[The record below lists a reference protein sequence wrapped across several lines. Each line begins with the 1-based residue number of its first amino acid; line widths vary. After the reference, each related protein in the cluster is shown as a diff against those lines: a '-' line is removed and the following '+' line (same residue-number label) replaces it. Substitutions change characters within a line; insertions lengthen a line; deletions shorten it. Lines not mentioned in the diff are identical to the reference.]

1 MKKSNTFLL
10 ITILV
15 GLVFISFGCSEEKE
29 TPKKTAKE
37 VQGVQIKTKEFQ
49 RVVGWLSKD
58 SVLLQTKKSGVTYF
72 EELNIYNE
80 KKRPIFNTKE
90 SISEVQISPDYR
102 NILLYSAE
110 SAEKATMRI
119 IALNDGSTVASRATK
134 PLTTTFYWN
143 DESPEKIMFV
153 TYSPEWNFQIE
164 NWDYT
169 LDQLDKIDVASPF
182 ISWYGDNLVISNNKD
197 KPDDEL
203 GNLYLQDIKD
213 SATKNLIV
221 ANIMQFAVHDNV
233 LLTIEKNSDEKLLYD
248 FRTLG
253 FQNFF
258 SYNAAR
264 EYDELGTFVPYFDTN
279 FDKNTFLTFVPYKSA
294 KIGSGAKEYKLVKID
309 PTNKKESTILEL
321 MDNQPILSYETGDLV
336 LYGYLF
342 DKVIDTKT
350 GKMYN
355 LINTPTKSF

>member
-1 MKKSNTFLL
+1 MKKSKAFLL
-10 ITILV
+10 ITLLM

-58 SVLLQTKKSGVTYF
+58 TVLLQTKKHGTTYF
-72 EELNIYNE
+72 EELDIYNE
-80 KKRPIFNTKE
+80 KKRAIFNTNE

-110 SAEKATMRI
+110 SDKKATMRI
-119 IALNDGSTVASRATK
+119 IALNDGSIVAARDTK

-153 TYSPEWNFQIE
+153 TYSPQWNFHIE

-169 LDQLDKIDVASPF
+169 TNQVDNVDLVSPF

-203 GNLYLQDIKD
+203 GNLYLQDIRD
-213 SATKNLIV
+213 NATKSLIV

-233 LLTIEKNSDEKLLYD
+233 LLTIEKSSNEKLLYV
-248 FRTLG
+248 FRTIG

-258 SYNAAR
+258 SYDSAR
-264 EYDELGTFVPYFDTN
+264 EYDELGTFIPYFDIN
-279 FDKNTFLTFVPYKSA
+279 FDKNTF
-294 KIGSGAKEYKLVKID
+294 
-309 PTNKKESTILEL
+309 
-321 MDNQPILSYETGDLV
+321 
-336 LYGYLF
+336 
-342 DKVIDTKT
+342 
-350 GKMYN
+350 
-355 LINTPTKSF
+355 

>member
-203 GNLYLQDIKD
+203 GNLYLQDIRD

-233 LLTIEKNSDEKLLYD
+233 LLTIE
-248 FRTLG
+248 
-253 FQNFF
+253 
-258 SYNAAR
+258 
-264 EYDELGTFVPYFDTN
+264 
-279 FDKNTFLTFVPYKSA
+279 
-294 KIGSGAKEYKLVKID
+294 
-309 PTNKKESTILEL
+309 
-321 MDNQPILSYETGDLV
+321 
-336 LYGYLF
+336 
-342 DKVIDTKT
+342 
-350 GKMYN
+350 
-355 LINTPTKSF
+355 

>member
-29 TPKKTAKE
+29 TPKKNAKE

-119 IALNDGSTVASRATK
+119 IALNDGSTVASRATN

-203 GNLYLQDIKD
+203 GNLYLQDIRD

-248 FRTLG
+248 FRTIG
-253 FQNFF
+253 FQNFY

>member
-203 GNLYLQDIKD
+203 G
-213 SATKNLIV
+213 
-221 ANIMQFAVHDNV
+221 
-233 LLTIEKNSDEKLLYD
+233 
-248 FRTLG
+248 
-253 FQNFF
+253 
-258 SYNAAR
+258 
-264 EYDELGTFVPYFDTN
+264 TFVPYFDTN

>member
-1 MKKSNTFLL
+1 
-10 ITILV
+10 
-15 GLVFISFGCSEEKE
+15 
-29 TPKKTAKE
+29 
-37 VQGVQIKTKEFQ
+37 
-49 RVVGWLSKD
+49 
-58 SVLLQTKKSGVTYF
+58 
-72 EELNIYNE
+72 
-80 KKRPIFNTKE
+80 
-90 SISEVQISPDYR
+90 
-102 NILLYSAE
+102 
-110 SAEKATMRI
+110 
-119 IALNDGSTVASRATK
+119 
-134 PLTTTFYWN
+134 
-143 DESPEKIMFV
+143 
-153 TYSPEWNFQIE
+153 
-164 NWDYT
+164 
-169 LDQLDKIDVASPF
+169 
-182 ISWYGDNLVISNNKD
+182 
-197 KPDDEL
+197 
-203 GNLYLQDIKD
+203 
-213 SATKNLIV
+213 

-248 FRTLG
+248 FRTIG
-253 FQNFF
+253 FQNFY